1 MGQSP
6 IMLRKEERSLT
17 FVYIICFAIF
27 TVGVVFLLK
36 LTRDQLTKDLS
47 MILNKKKS
55 LRDQSLTARGQK
67 KTRKLVVEIQRI
79 KTALEETG
87 KEKQFSVACAASAIL
102 MIVGCVLALAMQN
115 PFLIPVLAI
124 TFAMI
129 PFVYLKKALS
139 IYEKQVKA
147 DLETALSIITTSYT
161 RNDNLIIAVRENI
174 GYLKPPIKGLFESFL
189 TETESINPD
198 IRVAISHLKEKISDT
213 IFEEWCDTLIACQND
228 RTLKDTLMPVVSKLT
243 DVRLVNNSLK
253 TMLENA
259 RREYYTM
266 VIMVVAN
273 IPILYCIN
281 KDWYN
286 ALMNTTV
293 GKIVLA
299 ICALVIFITA
309 LRMSKVTKPVEYK
322 R

>member
-1 MGQSP
+1 M
-6 IMLRKEERSLT
+6 T

-27 TVGVVFLLK
+27 TGGVVLLLK
-36 LTRDQLTKDLS
+36 LTPDQLTKDLS
-47 MILNKKKS
+47 TFFNKKKS
-55 LRDQSLTARGQK
+55 LRDQSLTARGEK
-67 KTRKLVVEIQRI
+67 KTRKLVVEIGRI

-87 KEKQFSVACAASAIL
+87 KEKQFSVACAASLLL
-102 MIVGCVLALAMQN
+102 MIVGCVLALAIRN
-115 PFLIPVLAI
+115 PFLIPVLAV
-124 TFAMI
+124 TFAAV
-129 PFVYLKKALS
+129 PFIYLKKALS

-161 RNDNLIIAVRENI
+161 RNDNIIIAVRENI

-198 IRVAISHLKEKISDT
+198 IRVAIAHLKEKISDT

-299 ICALVIFITA
+299 ICAFVIFITA
-309 LRMSKVTKPVEYK
+309 LRMGKVTKPVEYK

>member
-1 MGQSP
+1 M
-6 IMLRKEERSLT
+6 T

-27 TVGVVFLLK
+27 TVGVVLLLK
-36 LTRDQLTKDLS
+36 LTPDQLTKDLS

-213 IFEEWCDTLIACQND
+213 IFEEWCDTLISCQND

-253 TMLENA
+253 TMLENS

-281 KDWYN
+281 RDWYN
-286 ALMNTTV
+286 ALMFTTV

-299 ICALVIFITA
+299 VCALVIFITA
-309 LRMSKVTKPVEYK
+309 LFMGKFTKPVEYK

>member
-1 MGQSP
+1 M
-6 IMLRKEERSLT
+6 T
-17 FVYIICFAIF
+17 FVYIISFVILI
-27 TVGVVFLLK
+27 VGVVLL
-36 LTRDQLTKDLS
+36 LRITPDQLTKDLS
-47 MILNKKKS
+47 IIFNKKKS
-55 LRDQSLTARGQK
+55 LRDQSLAARGEK
-67 KTRKLVVEIQRI
+67 KTRKLVVEIQKI

-87 KEKQFSVACAASAIL
+87 KEKQFSVACAASVLL
-102 MIVGCVLALAMQN
+102 MIVGCVLALAIRN
-115 PFLIPVLAI
+115 PFLIPVLAV
-124 TFAMI
+124 TFAMV
-129 PFVYLKKALS
+129 PFIYLKKAFS
-139 IYEKQVKA
+139 IYEKQVKE

-161 RNDNLIIAVRENI
+161 RNDNLIIAVKENI

-281 KDWYN
+281 KDWYD

>member
-1 MGQSP
+1 M
-6 IMLRKEERSLT
+6 I
-17 FVYIICFAIF
+17 FIYIICFALF
-27 TVGVVFLLK
+27 TVGLVLVLK
-36 LTRDQLTKDLS
+36 LTPEQLTKDLS
-47 MILNKKKS
+47 CFFNKRKS
-55 LRDQSLTARGQK
+55 LRDQSLTARGEK
-67 KTRKLVVEIQRI
+67 KTRKLVVEIGRI
-79 KTALEETG
+79 KTALEEMG
-87 KEKQFSVACAASAIL
+87 KEKQFSVACAASVLL
-102 MIVGCVLALAMQN
+102 MIVGCVLALAIQN
-115 PFLIPVLAI
+115 PFLSPVLAV

-129 PFVYLKKALS
+129 PFVYLKKTLS
-139 IYEKQVKA
+139 IYEKQVKE
-147 DLETALSIITTSYT
+147 DLETALSVITTSYT
-161 RNDNLIIAVRENI
+161 RNDNFIIAVKENI

-189 TETESINPD
+189 TETESITPD

-228 RTLKDTLMPVVSKLT
+228 RTLKDTLMPIVSKLT

-273 IPILYCIN
+273 IPILYFIN
-281 KDWYN
+281 KDWYH

-299 ICALVIFITA
+299 ICALVIFVTA
-309 LRMSKVTKPVEYK
+309 LRMNKIIKPVEY
-322 R
+322 RR

>member
-1 MGQSP
+1 M
-6 IMLRKEERSLT
+6 T

-27 TVGVVFLLK
+27 TVGVALLLK
-36 LTRDQLTKDLS
+36 LSPDQLTKDLS
-47 MILNKKKS
+47 TFFNKKKS
-55 LRDQSLTARGQK
+55 LRDQSLTARGEK
-67 KTRKLVVEIQRI
+67 KTRKLVVEIGRI

-87 KEKQFSVACAASAIL
+87 KEKQFSVACAASVLL
-102 MIVGCVLALAMQN
+102 MIVGCVLALAIRN
-115 PFLIPVLAI
+115 PFLIPVLAV
-124 TFAMI
+124 TFAMV
-129 PFVYLKKALS
+129 PFIYLKKALS
-139 IYEKQVKA
+139 IYEKQVKE

-161 RNDNLIIAVRENI
+161 RNDNLIIAVKENI

-322 R
+322 S

>member
-1 MGQSP
+1 M
-6 IMLRKEERSLT
+6 T

-27 TVGVVFLLK
+27 TVGVVLLLK
-36 LTRDQLTKDLS
+36 LTPDQLTKDLS
-47 MILNKKKS
+47 TFFNKKKS
-55 LRDQSLTARGQK
+55 LRDQSLTARGEK
-67 KTRKLVVEIQRI
+67 KTRKLVVEIQKI

-87 KEKQFSVACAASAIL
+87 KEKQFSVACAASLLL
-102 MIVGCVLALAMQN
+102 MIVGCVLALAIRN
-115 PFLIPVLAI
+115 PFLIPVLAV
-124 TFAMI
+124 TFAAV

-161 RNDNLIIAVRENI
+161 RNDNIIIAVRENI

-198 IRVAISHLKEKISDT
+198 IRVAIAHLKEKIADT

-299 ICALVIFITA
+299 ICAFVIFITA
-309 LRMSKVTKPVEYK
+309 LRMGKVTKPVEYK

>member
-1 MGQSP
+1 M
-6 IMLRKEERSLT
+6 I
-17 FVYIICFAIF
+17 FIYIICFALF
-27 TVGVVFLLK
+27 TVGLVLVLK
-36 LTRDQLTKDLS
+36 LTPEQLTKDLS
-47 MILNKKKS
+47 CFFNKRKS
-55 LRDQSLTARGQK
+55 LRDQSLTARGEK
-67 KTRKLVVEIQRI
+67 KTRKLVVEIGRI
-79 KTALEETG
+79 KTALEEMG
-87 KEKQFSVACAASAIL
+87 KEKQFSVACASSVLL
-102 MIVGCVLALAMQN
+102 MIVGCVLALAIQN
-115 PFLIPVLAI
+115 PFLSPVLAV

-129 PFVYLKKALS
+129 PFVYLKKTLS
-139 IYEKQVKA
+139 IYEKQVKE
-147 DLETALSIITTSYT
+147 DLETALSVITTSYT
-161 RNDNLIIAVRENI
+161 RNDNFIIAVKENI

-189 TETESINPD
+189 TETESITPD

-228 RTLKDTLMPVVSKLT
+228 RTLKDTLMPIVSKLT

-273 IPILYCIN
+273 IPILYLIN
-281 KDWYN
+281 KDWYH

-299 ICALVIFITA
+299 ICALVIFVTA
-309 LRMSKVTKPVEYK
+309 LRMNKITKPVEY
-322 R
+322 RR

>member
-1 MGQSP
+1 M
-6 IMLRKEERSLT
+6 I
-17 FVYIICFAIF
+17 FIYIICFALF
-27 TVGVVFLLK
+27 TVGLVLVLK
-36 LTRDQLTKDLS
+36 LTPEQLTKDLS
-47 MILNKKKS
+47 CFFNKRKS
-55 LRDQSLTARGQK
+55 LRDQSLTARGEK
-67 KTRKLVVEIQRI
+67 KTRKLVVEIGRI
-79 KTALEETG
+79 KTALEEMG
-87 KEKQFSVACAASAIL
+87 KEKQFSVACAASVLL
-102 MIVGCVLALAMQN
+102 MIVGCVLALAIQN
-115 PFLIPVLAI
+115 PFLSPVLAV

-129 PFVYLKKALS
+129 PFVYLKKTLS
-139 IYEKQVKA
+139 IYEKQVKE
-147 DLETALSIITTSYT
+147 DLETALSVITTSYT
-161 RNDNLIIAVRENI
+161 RNDNFIIAVKENI

-189 TETESINPD
+189 TETESITPD

-228 RTLKDTLMPVVSKLT
+228 RTLKDTLMPIVSKLT

-273 IPILYCIN
+273 IPILYLIN
-281 KDWYN
+281 KDWYH

-299 ICALVIFITA
+299 ICALVIFVTA
-309 LRMSKVTKPVEYK
+309 LRMNKITKPVEY
-322 R
+322 RR

>member
-1 MGQSP
+1 M
-6 IMLRKEERSLT
+6 I
-17 FVYIICFAIF
+17 FVYIICFALF
-27 TVGVVFLLK
+27 TVGLVLVLK
-36 LTRDQLTKDLS
+36 LTPEQLTKDLS
-47 MILNKKKS
+47 CFFNKRKS
-55 LRDQSLTARGQK
+55 LRDQSLTARGEK
-67 KTRKLVVEIQRI
+67 KTRKLVVEIGRI
-79 KTALEETG
+79 KTALEEMG
-87 KEKQFSVACAASAIL
+87 KEKQFSVACASSVLL
-102 MIVGCVLALAMQN
+102 MIVGCVLALAIQN
-115 PFLIPVLAI
+115 PFLSPVLAV

-129 PFVYLKKALS
+129 PFVYLKKTLS
-139 IYEKQVKA
+139 IYEKQVKE
-147 DLETALSIITTSYT
+147 DLETALSVITTSYT
-161 RNDNLIIAVRENI
+161 RNDNFIIAVKENI

-189 TETESINPD
+189 TETESITPD

-228 RTLKDTLMPVVSKLT
+228 RTLKDTLMPIVSKLT

-273 IPILYCIN
+273 IPILYFIN
-281 KDWYN
+281 KDWYH

-299 ICALVIFITA
+299 ICALVIFVTA
-309 LRMSKVTKPVEYK
+309 LRMNKITKPVEY
-322 R
+322 RR

>member
-1 MGQSP
+1 M
-6 IMLRKEERSLT
+6 I
-17 FVYIICFAIF
+17 FVYIISFVILI
-27 TVGVVFLLK
+27 VGVVLL
-36 LTRDQLTKDLS
+36 LRITPDQLTKDLS
-47 MILNKKKS
+47 IIFNKKKS
-55 LRDQSLTARGQK
+55 LRDQSLTARGEK
-67 KTRKLVVEIQRI
+67 KTRKLVVEIQKI

-87 KEKQFSVACAASAIL
+87 KEKQFSVACAASVLL
-102 MIVGCVLALAMQN
+102 MIVGCVLALAIRN
-115 PFLIPVLAI
+115 PFLIPVLAV
-124 TFAMI
+124 TFAMV
-129 PFVYLKKALS
+129 PFIYLKKALS
-139 IYEKQVKA
+139 IYEKQVKE

-161 RNDNLIIAVRENI
+161 RNDNLIIAVKENI

>member
-1 MGQSP
+1 M
-6 IMLRKEERSLT
+6 I
-17 FVYIICFAIF
+17 FIYIICFTLF
-27 TVGVVFLLK
+27 TVGLVLVLK
-36 LTRDQLTKDLS
+36 LTPEQLTKDLS
-47 MILNKKKS
+47 CFFNKRKS
-55 LRDQSLTARGQK
+55 LRDQSLTARGEK
-67 KTRKLVVEIQRI
+67 KTRKLVVEIGRI
-79 KTALEETG
+79 KTALEEMG
-87 KEKQFSVACAASAIL
+87 KEKQFSVACAASVLL
-102 MIVGCVLALAMQN
+102 MIVGCVLALAIKN
-115 PFLIPVLAI
+115 PFLSPVLAV

-129 PFVYLKKALS
+129 PFVYLKKTLS
-139 IYEKQVKA
+139 IYEKQVKE
-147 DLETALSIITTSYT
+147 DLETALSVITTSYT
-161 RNDNLIIAVRENI
+161 RNDNFIIAVKENI

-189 TETESINPD
+189 TETESITPD

-228 RTLKDTLMPVVSKLT
+228 RTLKDTLMPIVSKLT

-273 IPILYCIN
+273 IPILYFIN
-281 KDWYN
+281 KDWYH

-299 ICALVIFITA
+299 ICALVIFVTA
-309 LRMSKVTKPVEYK
+309 LRMNKITKPVEY
-322 R
+322 RR

>member
-1 MGQSP
+1 M
-6 IMLRKEERSLT
+6 T
-17 FVYIICFAIF
+17 FVYIISFVILI
-27 TVGVVFLLK
+27 VGVVLL
-36 LTRDQLTKDLS
+36 LRITPDQLTKDLS
-47 MILNKKKS
+47 IFFNKKKS
-55 LRDQSLTARGQK
+55 LRDQSLTARGEK
-67 KTRKLVVEIQRI
+67 KTRKLVVEIGRI

-87 KEKQFSVACAASAIL
+87 KEKQFSVACAASVLL
-102 MIVGCVLALAMQN
+102 MIVGCVLALAIRN
-115 PFLIPVLAI
+115 PFLIPVLAV
-124 TFAMI
+124 TFAMV

-139 IYEKQVKA
+139 IYEKQVKE

-161 RNDNLIIAVRENI
+161 RNDNLIIAVKENI

>member
-1 MGQSP
+1 M
-6 IMLRKEERSLT
+6 I
-17 FVYIICFAIF
+17 FIYIICFALF
-27 TVGVVFLLK
+27 TVGLVLVLK
-36 LTRDQLTKDLS
+36 LTPGQLTKDLS
-47 MILNKKKS
+47 CFFNKRKS
-55 LRDQSLTARGQK
+55 LRDQSLTARGEK
-67 KTRKLVVEIQRI
+67 KTRKLVVEIGRI
-79 KTALEETG
+79 KTALEEMG
-87 KEKQFSVACAASAIL
+87 KEKQFSVACASSILL
-102 MIVGCVLALAMQN
+102 MIVGCVLALAIQN
-115 PFLIPVLAI
+115 PFLSPVLAV

-129 PFVYLKKALS
+129 PFVYLKKTLS
-139 IYEKQVKA
+139 IYEKQVKE
-147 DLETALSIITTSYT
+147 DLETALSVITTSYT
-161 RNDNLIIAVRENI
+161 RNDNFIIAVKENI

-189 TETESINPD
+189 TETESITPD

-228 RTLKDTLMPVVSKLT
+228 RTLKDTLMPIVSKLT

-273 IPILYCIN
+273 IPILYLIN
-281 KDWYN
+281 KDWYH

-299 ICALVIFITA
+299 ICALVIFVTA
-309 LRMSKVTKPVEYK
+309 LRMNKITKPVEY
-322 R
+322 RR